1 MPARPDP
8 SRHSPNKRVPTL
20 TIRYAVGI
28 SPLGQMLVAATERGI
43 CAVFLGESAA
53 ELEMQLRQE
62 FSRATLER
70 DTKSLAETLAAVLSQ
85 LSEHPLSTALPLD
98 VRATA
103 FQQRVWQALQ
113 QIPRGQTASYAQVA
127 AAIGQPTA
135 VRAVA
140 RACAQNSVAILI
152 PCHRVL
158 GSNNKLTGYRWGIA
172 RKRQLLQIEQMD
184 G

>member
-8 SRHSPNKRVPTL
+8 SRHSQNKRVPTL

-53 ELEMQLRQE
+53 ELKAALRRE
-62 FSRATLER
+62 FPLATIHL
-70 DTKSLAETLAAVLSQ
+70 DVDSLAETLAVALAQ
-85 LSEHPLSTALPLD
+85 LSGHLQSAALPLD
-98 VRATA
+98 IRATA

-172 RKRQLLQIEQMD
+172 RKRQLLQIEQID